1 MSATPIPRTLHM
13 ALSGL
18 RDVSV
23 IATPTLR
30 PTPSSDTLFSKEPCQ
45 DPGTRSDMNSTVV
58 DKSSMFTTES
68 KASMRM
74 AQTIQELVP
83 NATVR
88 SAHGQMDRK
97 QLERTLVD
105 FMEHRFHVLVCTSIV
120 ENGVDLPNVNT
131 IIIDNAHLMGLSQL
145 YQLRGRVGRS
155 EQQGY
160 CTFLIPQKITKE
172 AMEPNLNPPAVHR
185 AGLWFFSGRC

>member
-1 MSATPIPRTLHM
+1 M

-23 IATPTLR
+23 IATPPYGRRPVRTLCFQKSHAKIR
-30 PTPSSDTLFSKEPCQ
+30 GQIKHELNRGGQVFYIHNRVKGLDEM
-45 DPGTRSDMNSTVV
+45 TR
-58 DKSSMFTTES
+58 
-68 KASMRM
+68 
-74 AQTIQELVP
+74 QIQELVP
-83 NATVR
+83 NAVVR

-131 IIIDNAHLMGLSQL
+131 HHRQRSFDGTVTTVSTQ
-145 YQLRGRVGRS
+145 RPCGRS
-155 EQQGY
+155 EPWVLHV
-160 CTFLIPQKITKE
+160 LIKITKE
-172 AMEPNLNPPAVHR
+172 AIINLNLTTVYKL
-185 AGLWFFSGRC
+185 GSGYCCCCDLELGER